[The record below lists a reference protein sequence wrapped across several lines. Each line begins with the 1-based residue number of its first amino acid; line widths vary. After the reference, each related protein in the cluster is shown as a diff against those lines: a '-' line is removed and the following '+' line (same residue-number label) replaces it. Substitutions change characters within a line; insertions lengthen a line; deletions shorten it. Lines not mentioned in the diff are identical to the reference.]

1 MTPSPTT
8 SVDTR
13 DMLVVHDSIRRQFG
27 EAPALVRGVAPGDT
41 ARAAVVADHLDLIG
55 ALLHHHHHVGE
66 DRLLWPVLQPRVPAD
81 VVATVAGMESQHD
94 GIAEAQRT
102 VAAAVAAWRPAAGA
116 VEREALAAAWEGMVE
131 RITEHLAA
139 EEQHILPLAAE
150 HMTPAEWQRLGE
162 EGIGGLPRKQ
172 LPLVFGMV
180 MYRADP
186 EVIRGMLSHAP
197 LLPRL
202 LMPRLAPRAY
212 ARYAVRVHGTAT
224 P

>member
-1 MTPSPTT
+1 MTAPPNSGL
-8 SVDTR
+8 DTR
-13 DMLVVHDSIRRQFG
+13 DMVVVHDSIRRQFG
-27 EAPALVRGVAPGDT
+27 QVPDLVRGVAPGDT
-41 ARAAVVADHLDLIG
+41 GRAAVVADHLDLLG
-55 ALLHHHHHVGE
+55 ALLHHHHVGE

-81 VVATVAGMESQHD
+81 AAETVRRMESQHD
-94 GIAEAQRT
+94 GIAGAQRT
-102 VAAAVAAWRPAAGA
+102 VNTAVTSWRAAAAAG
-116 VEREALAAAWEGMVE
+116 EREALASAWEDLFA

-139 EEQHILPLAAE
+139 EEQHILPLAAA

-162 EGIGGLPRKQ
+162 EGISGLPRRQ

-186 EVIRGMLSHAP
+186 AVIRRMLSHAP

-202 LMPRLAPRAY
+202 LMPRLGPRTY
-212 ARYAVRVHGTAT
+212 ARYAMRLHGTTT

>member
-1 MTPSPTT
+1 MTASADTGT
-8 SVDTR
+8 DTR

-27 EAPALVRGVAPGDT
+27 QAPALVRGVAPGDT
-41 ARAAVVADHLDLIG
+41 ARAAVVADHLDLLG
-55 ALLHHHHHVGE
+55 ALLHHHHVGE

-81 VVATVAGMESQHD
+81 VAETVARMESQHE
-94 GIAEAQRT
+94 GIADVQSS
-102 VAAAVAAWRPAAGA
+102 AATALAGWRRGAGED
-116 VEREALAAAWEGMVE
+116 EREALATVWEELLG

-150 HMTPAEWQRLGE
+150 HLTPAEWQRLGA
-162 EGIGGLPRKQ
+162 EGIGGLPRRQ

-180 MYRADP
+180 MYQADP
-186 EVIRGMLSHAP
+186 EVIGEMLSHAP

-202 LMPRLAPRAY
+202 LMPRLAPRTY
-212 ARYAVRVHGTAT
+212 ARYARRLHGTAT